1 MKFLKKIKQEMMEF
15 WEFTKSLS
23 TEQRAAI
30 YGSLLDIFKEVIITG
45 HDLIDEDFTLL
56 ADLKFAILSYGLFQ
70 IFKGVKTI
78 WIIYKKNDKS

>member
-1 MKFLKKIKQEMMEF
+1 MNFLNKIKNEMMEF
-15 WEFTKSLS
+15 WKFTKSLS

-45 HDLIDEDFTLL
+45 HDLIDEGFALSM
-56 ADLKFAILSYGLFQ
+56 DLKLAILSYGLFQ

>member
-1 MKFLKKIKQEMMEF
+1 MNFFKKIKKEVMEF
-15 WEFTKSLS
+15 WKFTKSLS

-45 HDLIDEDFTLL
+45 HDLIDEGFALSM
-56 ADLKFAILSYGLFQ
+56 DLKLAILSYGLFQ

>member
-1 MKFLKKIKQEMMEF
+1 MKFFKQIKKEVMEF
-15 WEFTKSLS
+15 WKFTKSLS

-45 HDLIDEDFTLL
+45 HDLIDEGFALSM
-56 ADLKFAILSYGLFQ
+56 DLKLALLSYGLFQ